1 MSKLLP
7 TQLPIAQNE
16 VDPGTFNRLVRL
28 LEINLGVVDLDNT
41 RQVSENE
48 LNTIN
53 FNAGSII
60 WNTTLEVLQVYTG
73 NKWVDIGTRLVDDG
87 LQATSAVGK
96 VTVRNNG
103 ATSIKLANFGK

>member
-16 VDPGTFNRLVRL
+16 VDPNTFNRLVRL
-28 LEINLGVVDLDNT
+28 LEINLGAVDLDNT

-73 NKWVDIGTRLVDDG
+73 NKWIDIGTRLVDDG

>member
-1 MSKLLP
+1 MSKLLQ
-7 TQLPIAQNE
+7 TQLPIAQTE
-16 VDPGTFNRLVRL
+16 VNPSIFNRLVRL
-28 LEINLGVVDLDNT
+28 LEINLGSVDLDNT
-41 RQVSENE
+41 RQVSEND

-73 NKWVDIGTRLVDDG
+73 NKWIDIGTRLVDDG

-96 VTVRNNG
+96 VTVKNNG

>member
-1 MSKLLP
+1 MSKLLQ

-16 VDPGTFNRLVRL
+16 VDPSTFNRLVRL

>member
-16 VDPGTFNRLVRL
+16 VDPNTFNRLVRL
-28 LEINLGVVDLDNT
+28 LEINLGEVNLDNT

-73 NKWVDIGTRLVDDG
+73 NKWVDIGKRLVDDG

>member
-16 VDPGTFNRLVRL
+16 VDPNTFNRLVRL
-28 LEINLGVVDLDNT
+28 LEINLGAVDLDNT
-41 RQVSENE
+41 RQLSENE

-87 LQATSAVGK
+87 LEATSAVGK

>member
-1 MSKLLP
+1 MSKLLQ

-16 VDPGTFNRLVRL
+16 VDPNTFNRLVRL
-28 LEINLGVVDLDNT
+28 LEINLGEVNLDNT

-73 NKWVDIGTRLVDDG
+73 NKWVDIGKRLVDDG

>member
-16 VDPGTFNRLVRL
+16 VDPNTFNRLVRL
-28 LEINLGVVDLDNT
+28 LEINLGSVDLDNT
-41 RQVSENE
+41 RKVSENE

-73 NKWVDIGTRLVDDG
+73 NKWIDIGTRLVDDG

>member
-1 MSKLLP
+1 MSKLLQ
-7 TQLPIAQNE
+7 TQLPIAQTE
-16 VDPGTFNRLVRL
+16 VTPDVFNRLIRL
-28 LEINLGVVDLDNT
+28 LEINLGSVDLDNT

-73 NKWVDIGTRLVDDG
+73 NEWVDIGTRLVDDG

-96 VTVRNNG
+96 VTVKNNG

>member
-1 MSKLLP
+1 MSKLLQ
-7 TQLPIAQNE
+7 TQLPIAQTE
-16 VDPGTFNRLVRL
+16 VTPATFNRLIRL
-28 LEINLGVVDLDNT
+28 LEINLGSVDLDNT

-48 LNTIN
+48 INTIN

-73 NKWVDIGTRLVDDG
+73 NEWVDIGTRLVDDG

-96 VTVRNNG
+96 VTVKNNG

>member
-1 MSKLLP
+1 MSKLLQ
-7 TQLPIAQNE
+7 TQLPQALTE
-16 VDPGTFNRLVRL
+16 VTPDIFNRLIRI
-28 LEINLGVVDLDNT
+28 LEINLGAVDLDNT

-73 NKWVDIGTRLVDDG
+73 NEWVDIGTRLVNDG

>member
-16 VDPGTFNRLVRL
+16 VDPSTFNRLVRL
-28 LEINLGVVDLDNT
+28 LEINLGAVDLDNT
-41 RQVSENE
+41 RQVSEND

-73 NKWVDIGTRLVDDG
+73 NKWIDIGTRLVDDG
-87 LQATSAVGK
+87 LQATSTLGK
-96 VTVRNNG
+96 VTVKNNG

>member
-1 MSKLLP
+1 MS
-7 TQLPIAQNE
+7 QSE
-16 VDPGTFNRLVRL
+16 VTPDTFNRLIRL
-28 LEINLGVVDLDNT
+28 LEINLGAVDLDNT

-87 LQATSAVGK
+87 LEATSAVGK
-96 VTVRNNG
+96 VTVNNNG

>member
-16 VDPGTFNRLVRL
+16 VDPNTFNRLVRL
-28 LEINLGVVDLDNT
+28 LEINLGSVDLDNT
-41 RQVSENE
+41 RQVSE
-48 LNTIN
+48 
-53 FNAGSII
+53 NAGSII

>member
-1 MSKLLP
+1 MSKLLQ
-7 TQLPIAQNE
+7 TQLPLAQTE
-16 VDPGTFNRLVRL
+16 VSPDVFNRLIRL
-28 LEINLGVVDLDNT
+28 LEINLGSVDLDNT

-73 NKWVDIGTRLVDDG
+73 NEWVDIGTRLVNDG

>member
-1 MSKLLP
+1 MSKLLQ
-7 TQLPIAQNE
+7 TQLPFAQKE
-16 VDPGTFNRLVRL
+16 VTPDIFNRLIRL
-28 LEINLGVVDLDNT
+28 LEINLSSVDLDNT

-73 NKWVDIGTRLVDDG
+73 NKWIDIGTRLVDNG
-87 LQATSAVGK
+87 LEATSTLGK

>member
-1 MSKLLP
+1 MSKLLQ
-7 TQLPIAQNE
+7 TQLPLAQSE
-16 VDPGTFNRLVRL
+16 VTPDTFNRLIRL
-28 LEINLGVVDLDNT
+28 LEINLGAVDLDNT

-60 WNTTLEVLQVYTG
+60 WNTTLQVYTG

-87 LQATSAVGK
+87 LEATSAVGK
-96 VTVRNNG
+96 VTVKNNG

>member
-16 VDPGTFNRLVRL
+16 VDPYTFNRLVRL
-28 LEINLGVVDLDNT
+28 LEINLGAVDLDNT

>member
-1 MSKLLP
+1 MSKLLQ
-7 TQLPIAQNE
+7 TQLPLAQSE
-16 VDPGTFNRLVRL
+16 VTPDTFNRLIRL
-28 LEINLGVVDLDNT
+28 LEINLGAVYLDNT

-73 NKWVDIGTRLVDDG
+73 NKWVDIGERSLPQGFEMASD
-87 LQATSAVGK
+87 VGNVSVK
-96 VTVRNNG
+96 TNG
-103 ATSIKLANFGK
+103 DITIKL

>member
-1 MSKLLP
+1 MSKLLQ
-7 TQLPIAQNE
+7 TQLPLAQSE
-16 VDPGTFNRLVRL
+16 VTPDTFNRLIRL
-28 LEINLGVVDLDNT
+28 LEINLGAVDLDNT

-60 WNTTLEVLQVYTG
+60 WNTTLEVLQVYIG

-87 LQATSAVGK
+87 LEATSAVGK
-96 VTVRNNG
+96 VTVKNNG

>member
-1 MSKLLP
+1 MSKLLQ
-7 TQLPIAQNE
+7 TQLPIAQDE
-16 VDPGTFNRLVRL
+16 VDPSTFNRLVRL
-28 LEINLGVVDLDNT
+28 LEINLGAVDLDNT

-87 LQATSAVGK
+87 LEATSAVGK
-96 VTVRNNG
+96 VTVKNNG